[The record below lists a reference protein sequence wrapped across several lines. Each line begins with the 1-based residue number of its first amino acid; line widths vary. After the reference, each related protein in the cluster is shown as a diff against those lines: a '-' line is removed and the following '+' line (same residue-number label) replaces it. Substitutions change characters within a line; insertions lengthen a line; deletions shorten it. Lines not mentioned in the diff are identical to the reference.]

1 MSATAASVSS
11 VSPVGHAEVLLARQ
25 PIFDIDL
32 QVHGYELL
40 YRSIGQDNAVF
51 EDADAASAE
60 VITSGFMDI
69 GLNRI
74 VENKLA
80 YVNVSKAFLASG
92 EPKALPVERVALEF
106 PGDGPFDDE
115 FLQILDEYRADGYRL
130 VVDGIEVTPETLP
143 VISRVDAVKVDVLAL
158 GLDEALRQ
166 VELLKPLKR
175 EIIAARVESEEEYR
189 ALEALG
195 VHYLQGFFFAKPRIV
210 SGTRV
215 GSNKLTTLRLLASLY
230 DPETQVAEISELV
243 GQDAGLSYKL
253 MRFINSAA
261 LSLPGKVDSIRR
273 AVVFMGLSSL
283 KRWASLIVVASVDD
297 KPSELTRT
305 LLVRA
310 RLCERLCAE
319 SGNEDPGSAFTV
331 GLFSG
336 LDALLDRPLADAL
349 AELPL
354 APELT
359 QALLEGEGIFAEA
372 LACALAYERG
382 EWMDLKF
389 AQLSAPTIGSLYE
402 ESLEWAGEAMQGI

>member
-1 MSATAASVSS
+1 MSATAAT
-11 VSPVGHAEVLLARQ
+11 VSPSAHAEVLLARQ
-25 PIFDIDL
+25 PIFDADL
-32 QVHGYELL
+32 KVHGYELL
-40 YRSIGQDNAVF
+40 YRSIGQDSAAF
-51 EDADAASAE
+51 DDADVASAE
-60 VITSGFMDI
+60 VITSSFMDI

-80 YVNVSKAFLASG
+80 YINVSQEFLTSR
-92 EPKALPVERVALEF
+92 EPKALPVDRVALEF
-106 PGDGPFDDE
+106 PGEGPFDDE
-115 FLQILDEYRADGYRL
+115 FLSLLDEYRADGFRL
-130 VVDGIEVTPETLP
+130 VADCLSVTPETLS
-143 VISRVDAVKVDVLAL
+143 VIKRVDAVKIDVLAL
-158 GLDEALRQ
+158 GLDEAVRQ
-166 VELLKPLKR
+166 VELLQPLKC
-175 EIIAARVESEEEYR
+175 EIIATRVESEEESS
-189 ALEALG
+189 ALEKLG

-215 GSNKLTTLRLLASLY
+215 SSNKLTTLRLLASLY
-230 DPETQVAEISELV
+230 DPETQVAEISDLV

-273 AVVFMGLSSL
+273 AVVFMGLAAL

-310 RLCERLCAE
+310 RLCERLCTE
-319 SGNEDPGSAFTV
+319 NGHEDPGAAFTV

-336 LDALLDRPLADAL
+336 LDALLDQPLAEAI

-359 QALLEGEGIFAEA
+359 QALLEGEVVLAEA

-389 AQLSAPTIGSLYE
+389 AQLSAPTIGALYE
-402 ESLEWAGEAMQGI
+402 ESLEWASEAMQGI